1 MVVLI
6 EQHDTYEGNILRH
19 DDMVVTVTCPNCH
32 KVTQI
37 PTQEGVPKTNQ
48 RCATCGFRLPDLAQR
63 PLAKSSDFGD

>member
-1 MVVLI
+1 MVVLF
-6 EQHDTYEGNILRH
+6 EHPDTYERITLRQS
-19 DDMVVTVTCPNCH
+19 DMAQPVTCPNCQ
-32 KVTQI
+32 KVTQV

>member
-6 EQHDTYEGNILRH
+6 EQHDTYECNTLRH
-19 DDMVVTVTCPNCH
+19 DDMVQSVTCPNCN

-37 PTQEGVPKTNQ
+37 PTQDGVPKTNQ
-48 RCATCGFRLPDLAQR
+48 RCSTCGFRLPDLAQR

>member
-1 MVVLI
+1 MIVLT
-6 EQHDTYEGNILRH
+6 EQPDTYQVLHLHNI
-19 DDMVVTVTCPNCH
+19 MAQPVTCPNCQ

-37 PTQEGVPKTNQ
+37 PTQDGVPKTNQ